1 MKAPKSPTKSVPAVT
16 AAAESAGKAMSRWN
30 AVEADAARV
39 HEEGQGR
46 AIARALFSPDG
57 SHHVILQTGGTTM
70 EIKDGAVAV
79 TIAAK
84 E

>member
-1 MKAPKSPTKSVPAVT
+1 MAKAPIKSVPAVRE
-16 AAAESAGKAMSRWN
+16 AAESAGKAMSRWN

-39 HEEGQGR
+39 YEEGQGR

-57 SHHVILQTGGTTM
+57 SHHVLLKTGATTL
-70 EIKDGAVAV
+70 EIKNGAVAV
-79 TIAAK
+79 SVHAK

>member
-1 MKAPKSPTKSVPAVT
+1 MAKALTKQSIPAVT
-16 AAAESAGKAMSRWN
+16 QAAGEAGRVMARWN
-30 AVEADAARV
+30 AVETEAARV

-57 SHHVILQTGGTTM
+57 SHHVLLKTGATTL
-70 EIKDGAVAV
+70 EIKNGAGAVTV
-79 TIAAK
+79 QAK